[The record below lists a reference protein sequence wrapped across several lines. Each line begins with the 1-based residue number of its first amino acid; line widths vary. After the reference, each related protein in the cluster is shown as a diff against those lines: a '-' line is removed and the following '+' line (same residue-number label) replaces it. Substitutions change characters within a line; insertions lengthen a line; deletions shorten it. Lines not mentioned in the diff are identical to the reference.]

1 MGNMNRTKEQLIE
14 ELETLRKKSKLEKDE
29 KYKNDKNDKNEEDVT
44 QEKTRREMAEKRAKV
59 SDSQFRTSIIVI
71 IVLGSI
77 VPISGS
83 MFLSYYFSDTHWVG
97 IPAHTILETI
107 GSFTG
112 LLLSMFILF
121 SQRANKIPNYYI
133 WISCGLITL
142 GILDGFDAFT
152 AVGER
157 SMVIHDIS
165 IMTAGFLF
173 SMVWLS
179 SSTNISDSISI
190 SKLSNKL
197 PILTATIS
205 IFAGIFIIYTA
216 DNIDTW
222 IGGDVA
228 SFVGG
233 ILFLFA
239 ALYLIKR
246 YRAEHCIEDFLFA
259 TFSLMY
265 GWVGIFF
272 TISES
277 WNADW
282 WFWHILRLASYFIIM
297 SYMFITFQRSEE
309 RTLEQANLLDSA
321 HDAIEVIDLNN
332 RITYLNKG
340 AERLYG
346 WTVEDAM
353 GKNVDSLL
361 CKDNKELLKF
371 ADAKKSVIEKG
382 EWIGELCRTTK
393 GGKDIVVESSWS
405 LIIGHDEKPKSI
417 LIIDTN
423 ITDKKRLESQFL
435 RAQRLE
441 SIGTLA
447 GGIAHD
453 LNNVMTPITLS
464 LELLKE
470 RCPDDQSQKFITMI
484 ERNAQRGTDL
494 IKRVVS
500 FAKGNEGEHKII
512 RVSDIISEIKR
523 IVRETFRRDID
534 INIDMSGDLWAVS
547 GDATQ
552 LGQVLMNLCV
562 NSQDAMSNG
571 GSLNIRADNILI
583 DDNNRCMNIDAH
595 NGQYV
600 VITVSDTGTGISPEV
615 IDRIFDP
622 FFTTK
627 GHGKGTGLGLSIT
640 MSIIKNHKGFID
652 VESQVGKGT
661 TFKIFLPMVNAN
673 VEDINNDENVLKEG
687 SEELILVVDDECSI
701 RDITSS
707 ILKKHGYEVITAD
720 DGAEAVML
728 HSGNKGRV
736 KAIIMD
742 MMMPVMSGQDSIK
755 NIRKIDKDVKIIA
768 VSGVTD
774 RDKFRKVSDNDI
786 QIFLPKPYT
795 VEKLLKAVHDAL
807 SK

>member
-1 MGNMNRTKEQLIE
+1 MEHREKTREQLIE
-14 ELETLRKKSKLEKDE
+14 ELEMLRKKSKPEK
-29 KYKNDKNDKNEEDVT
+29 DKNDKNNEADKNEEYMT
-44 QEKTRREMAEKRAKV
+44 QEKTRREIAEKRAKV
-59 SDSQFRTSIIVI
+59 SDSQFRNSIIII

-83 MFLSYYFSDTHWVG
+83 MFLSYYFSDTRWVG

-133 WISCGLITL
+133 WVSCGLITL

-152 AVGER
+152 VVGQR
-157 SMVIHDIS
+157 SMYIHDIS
-165 IMTAGFLF
+165 IMVAGFLF
-173 SMVWLS
+173 SMMWLS
-179 SSTNISDSISI
+179 DRINI

-197 PILTATIS
+197 PILIAAIS
-205 IFAGIFIIYTA
+205 IFAGMFIVYTA
-216 DNIDTW
+216 DNIDAW
-222 IGGDVA
+222 MGEDIA
-228 SFVGG
+228 SFIGG

-259 TFSLMY
+259 TFCLMY

-321 HDAIEVIDLNN
+321 HDAIEVIDLKN

-353 GKNVDSLL
+353 DKNVDSLL
-361 CKDNKELLKF
+361 CKDDKELSKF
-371 ADAKKSVIEKG
+371 ADAKKSVMEKG

-405 LIIGHDEKPKSI
+405 LIMDYNEKPKSI

-423 ITDKKRLESQFL
+423 ITDKRRLESQFL

-470 RCPDDQSQKFITMI
+470 RCPDDQSQRFITMI

-512 RVSDIISEIKR
+512 RVSDVISEIKR

-534 INIDMSGDLWAVS
+534 INVDMPGDLWAVS

-562 NSQDAMSNG
+562 NSQDSMPNG

-661 TFKIFLPMVNAN
+661 TFKIFLPAVSDIAPDVNS
-673 VEDINNDENVLKEG
+673 DIDISIKG

-807 SK
+807 NK